1 MILPQNLWN
10 SLVIKKRLLQEAGF
24 ECRYGL
30 PSKRHYWIVA
40 PEADTKAGTILL
52 RNFKPSF
59 IDIEPHD
66 SQQQFVM
73 MLQPLLQHNVGHDG
87 LWLVGWTHPPS
98 TAQAVR
104 VDGDNAWSRLVMIW
118 LDQDGDPKFTAESDM
133 PFYDMVKEGVNY
145 YAGLAEQ
152 AYTQWLEMVG
162 PAAIKDDFGIGEDQQ
177 RKAALEALN

>member
-1 MILPQNLWN
+1 
-10 SLVIKKRLLQEAGF
+10 
-24 ECRYGL
+24 
-30 PSKRHYWIVA
+30 
-40 PEADTKAGTILL
+40 
-52 RNFKPSF
+52 
-59 IDIEPHD
+59 
-66 SQQQFVM
+66 
-73 MLQPLLQHNVGHDG
+73 
-87 LWLVGWTHPPS
+87 
-98 TAQAVR
+98 
-104 VDGDNAWSRLVMIW
+104 MIW